1 MIQIQF
7 PIEKLKG
14 SFEIRHLEVCQMPDL
29 NNKTDMKR
37 FVFFISTFSSMYFC
51 VDVMAIN
58 VAIFSDPP
66 KTEVRAYYENVFKA
80 ENHIMQNEVDSALM
94 CYNIAESMNI
104 RMMIDI
110 RNISVCLSR
119 SDNDDVKISLF
130 KTRYSQT
137 NDTVTISQFISW
149 VSSFLSDEGVE
160 HLRTQL
166 ENIKKQNS
174 VDNIDYQ
181 ELIEKLESMGKDDQL
196 FRGESSFSKAELRQR
211 KKIDS
216 RNMRKLMKLYSDYG
230 KFLTYRLFGGG
241 FSGYEII
248 LIHNFFDK
256 KKYLKYNDFFI
267 GEILAGRLDAREYAG
282 IVDNYR
288 FDSTQVYG
296 CHTVFSVGDSLV
308 VFQLSDSGKRKIN
321 SNRKSVFL
329 QDIDV
334 MQNKMIWQWRNFDSF
349 WFENVWELI
358 PAFSNETATD
368 VAKQKLKEMGS
379 IVTGYE
385 ILSR

>member
-1 MIQIQF
+1 MIEDRKQTN
-7 PIEKLKG
+7 
-14 SFEIRHLEVCQMPDL
+14 SWRNIRQLF
-29 NNKTDMKR
+29 KITKMKSR
-37 FVFFISTFSSMYFC
+37 RLLLFFTFSFALFSNC
-51 VDVMAIN
+51 SASSL
-58 VAIFSDPP
+58 IFVNSDS
-66 KTEVRAYYENVFKA
+66 TRQYYNYIFAA
-80 ENHIMQNEVDSALM
+80 EGFIMNEEFDSALF
-94 CYNIAESMNI
+94 YYAKSLNTGISSLTNGININKCLMKAKDDNSKIQMFIYGYMHSDSDFTPIECIESA
-104 RMMIDI
+104 
-110 RNISVCLSR
+110 
-119 SDNDDVKISLF
+119 
-130 KTRYSQT
+130 
-137 NDTVTISQFISW
+137 
-149 VSSFLSDEGVE
+149 SSYLTAKGVE
-160 HLRTQL
+160 RLRDSIEYKQKIIDEINYQVLIEQL
-166 ENIKKQNS
+166 EN
-174 VDNIDYQ
+174 
-181 ELIEKLESMGKDDQL
+181 MGANDQS
-196 FRGESSFSKAELRQR
+196 FRVGSSFSKTNIR
-211 KKIDS
+211 KRGKID
-216 RNMRKLMKLYSDYG
+216 RINMRKLMKLYSKYG
-230 KFLTYRLFGGG
+230 RFMTGKLYGGG
-241 FSGYEII
+241 FSSYRMI
-248 LIHNFFDK
+248 LVHNFYNN